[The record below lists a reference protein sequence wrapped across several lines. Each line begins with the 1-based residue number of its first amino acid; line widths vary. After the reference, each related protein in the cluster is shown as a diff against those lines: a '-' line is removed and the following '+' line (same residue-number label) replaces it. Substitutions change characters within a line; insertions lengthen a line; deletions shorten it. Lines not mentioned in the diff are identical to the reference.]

1 MKSKMNLKSI
11 VFMAIIGIISLFF
24 ISISL
29 AANTAKVAVET
40 ANLRD
45 TADTSSKILVQLSQ
59 GDEVEILEEAGEW
72 YKVKYNKI
80 TGYLRGD
87 LLNIEKEVTA
97 NNTVETNTSVQE
109 PENVTETPNQE
120 QPEEQPIQIS
130 EGKNYIRE
138 NTKLKIVPVINATD
152 IIEAKQGEE
161 VEVIEII
168 NGWACVQN
176 ATSKG
181 WIRTEKLQSEEEKK
195 QAEEA
200 KRLEEE
206 KKKQEEAA
214 KKEAEKKE
222 AEKKAA
228 EQSKKTV
235 TKYINSNTVNLRKE
249 ASKSSEIVTSLS
261 LNTAVQVVSENGGWA
276 KVKVNG
282 KQGYIASSLL
292 SDKKQETSRSST
304 TRTPEKTPE
313 KTQTSKKEDTKT
325 NESTTAP
332 VSGNGS
338 AVVEYAKQFIGIKYV
353 YGGSTPSTGFDCSGF
368 TAYVYKKFGVN
379 LPHSSS
385 AQSKLGT
392 AVSKANLAPGDLVFY
407 SGHVAIYVGGGQVIH
422 APRPGKTVC
431 IVPLNQAS
439 TSGFLGARRVL

>member
-24 ISISL
+24 INMSL
-29 AANTAKVAVET
+29 AANTAKITVET

-45 TADTSSKILVQLSQ
+45 TADTNSKILVQISQ
-59 GDEVEILEEAGEW
+59 GEEVEVLEQAGEW

-87 LLNIEKEVTA
+87 LLNIENE
-97 NNTVETNTSVQE
+97 TVENSNTTETNAPVQE
-109 PENVTETPNQE
+109 NVNETSNG
-120 QPEEQPIQIS
+120 EETTTQTIEIC

-176 ATSKG
+176 STSKG

-195 QAEEA
+195 QEEEA

-206 KKKQEEAA
+206 KKKQEEA
-214 KKEAEKKE
+214 EKQQQQQ
-222 AEKKAA
+222 AA
-228 EQSKKTV
+228 TK

-249 ASKSSEIVTSLS
+249 ASKSSEIIVSLS
-261 LNTAVQVVSENGGWA
+261 LNTAVQVTSEDGGWA

-282 KQGYIASSLL
+282 KEGYIASSLL
-292 SDKKQETSRSST
+292 SDNKQETSRSST
-304 TRTPEKTPE
+304 TRTQETT
-313 KTQTSKKEDTKT
+313 TQTTKASQKEETTT

-338 AVVEYAKQFIGIKYV
+338 AVVEYAKQFIGVKYV

-368 TAYVYKKFGVN
+368 TAYVYKNFGVT

-385 AQSKLGT
+385 AQGKLGT
-392 AVSKANLAPGDLVFY
+392 AVSKSNLVAGDLVIY

-431 IVPLNQAS
+431 IVPLEQAAS
-439 TSGFLGARRVL
+439 NYIGARRIL